1 MNTYPTTEGVS
12 EDREKENR
20 VSESWDEVRQRYAL
34 ASADFLALL
43 GQLDAAA
50 ATRAGV
56 CGTWSA
62 KEIVAHLAGWLWEG
76 ERRLRNRFKEGGQPM
91 PPVDNVDAR
100 NAAAVAERA
109 DLSWQETL
117 DELRRADMTFAAT
130 AAQVSQRD
138 HDADARYAH
147 WVAIM
152 VREYGNHGAEIR
164 AVHAAP
170 SPP

>member
-1 MNTYPTTEGVS
+1 MA
-12 EDREKENR
+12 
-20 VSESWDEVRQRYAL
+20 ESWEDVRERYAL

-43 GQLDAAA
+43 GQLDAAE

-56 CGTWSA
+56 CGAWSA
-62 KEIVAHLAGWLWEG
+62 KEIVAHLTGWLWEG
-76 ERRLRNRFKEGGQPM
+76 ERRLRNRFEEDGQPM
-91 PPVDNVDAR
+91 PPVGDVDAR
-100 NAAAVAERA
+100 NAQAVAERA

-117 DELRRADMTFAAT
+117 DEFRRADMTFAAT

-138 HDADARYAH
+138 HDADERYAR

-152 VREYGNHGAEIR
+152 VSEYGNHGAEIR

-170 SPP
+170 SPS